1 MMLPTAVYLSL
12 LVLWVFQGGRASLW
26 LAIVAGL
33 GAAAVAVMSADWGWA
48 LLAGAAAVLVLPVLW
63 AERRFPT
70 DCRLCRFFRASLA
83 ASSAL
88 AVAVLGFPGLIG
100 G

>member
-1 MMLPTAVYLSL
+1 MLPTAIYLSL
-12 LVLWVFQGGRASLW
+12 LMLWVARGGRVPLW
-26 LAIVAGL
+26 LALAAGA
-33 GAAAVAVMSADWGWA
+33 GAAAVAAMAADWGWA